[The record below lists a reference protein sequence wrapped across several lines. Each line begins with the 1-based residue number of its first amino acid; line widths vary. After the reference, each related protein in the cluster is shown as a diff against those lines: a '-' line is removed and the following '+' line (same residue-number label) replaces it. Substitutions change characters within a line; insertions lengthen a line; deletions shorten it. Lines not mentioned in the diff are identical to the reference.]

1 MSSFK
6 GVYLGP
12 PLTPSDLSPLSTST
26 GSLPFILGSTS
37 STRAM
42 ILSSLD
48 IPYTVKVKEIDER
61 SIGKDIRQRGTKEDA
76 RELVAMLARAKR
88 DALAPII
95 LSDLSSSENEGG
107 VLLATGDQVV
117 THEDMGILEKP
128 LTISEA
134 SQFMEGYR
142 RVPKVTTVGSFL
154 LTHYPSGIEVCEVFE
169 ASVLFHQDLLKKD
182 EEERLGGMRKGLLE
196 ELVESGAPVLK
207 CAGGLMVEN
216 EIVKNF
222 IKEVQ
227 GGEDAV
233 LGLSRKAVLECMEV
247 MDGKLREGVGK

>member
-1 MSSFK
+1 
-6 GVYLGP
+6 
-12 PLTPSDLSPLSTST
+12 
-26 GSLPFILGSTS
+26 
-37 STRAM
+37 M

-88 DALAPII
+88 DALTPII

-128 LTISEA
+128 LTITEA

-154 LTHYPSGIEVCEVFE
+154 LTHYPSGIEVCSVFE
-169 ASVLFHQDLLKKD
+169 ASVLFHQDRLKKD

-222 IKEVQ
+222 IKEVH

-233 LGLSRKAVLECMEV
+233 LGLSRKAVLECIEV